1 MILKRVILVLLLWAT
16 VLSANRAVFNMYTCQ
31 IGRVAF
37 IEDLNSLFSKKF
49 NVDIP
54 LNQKGGVPFVLKGL
68 MDKNVTLGVGCRKA
82 KKDEISDEIEH
93 VQVAWSALSFITN
106 QNNSVNDIS
115 TTDIKAVL
123 EGDITNWKA
132 LGGDDKPIKLYLRDA
147 TDKIGILAK
156 YMLFENKNKKFTK
169 NSTIKKG
176 SDNIRKAVSLDKY
189 SLAIDTIDA
198 NEVDGIKTLNYNGVK
213 AIKEHIET
221 QKYEM
226 IRPFYLFYYKKHDIL
241 TQKYIDF
248 ALSDEGQ
255 ELISKEKF
263 TQGMT
268 EEDTV
273 FEQFGFDMKSK

>member
-1 MILKRVILVLLLWAT
+1 MILKKVILVLLLSET
-16 VLSANRAVFNMYTCQ
+16 LLSDDRPTFNMYTCQ

-37 IEDLNSLFSKKF
+37 IEAFNSVFSDKF
-49 NVDIP
+49 KVDIP

-82 KKDEISDEIEH
+82 NKDEISDEIEH

-106 QNNSVNDIS
+106 QNNSVNNIS
-115 TTDIKAVL
+115 TTEIKAVL
-123 EGDITNWKA
+123 DGNITNWKA
-132 LGGDDKPIKLYLRDA
+132 LGGDDKPIKLYLREA

-156 YMLFENKNKKFTK
+156 YMLFENKDKKLTK

-176 SDNIRKAVSLDKY
+176 SDAIRKAVALDRY

-198 NEVDGIKTLNYNGVK
+198 NEIEGIKTLSYNDIQ

-248 ALSDEGQ
+248 ALSIEGQ
-255 ELISKEKF
+255 EVISKENF
-263 TQGMT
+263 TEGMT

-273 FEQFGFDMKSK
+273 FEQFGFDIKSK

>member
-1 MILKRVILVLLLWAT
+1 MVFIE
-16 VLSANRAVFNMYTCQ
+16 SFNRA
-31 IGRVAF
+31 
-37 IEDLNSLFSKKF
+37 FSDKF
-49 NVDIP
+49 NVDTP

-68 MDKNVTLGVGCRKA
+68 MNKNVTLGVGCRKA
-82 KKDEISDEIEH
+82 NKNEISDEIEH

-106 QNNSVNDIS
+106 QNNPVNDIS
-115 TTDIKAVL
+115 TTEIKAVL
-123 EGDITNWKA
+123 DGNITNWKA

-156 YMLFENKNKKFTK
+156 YMLFEDKNKKFNK
-169 NSTIKKG
+169 NYTIKKG
-176 SDNIRKAVSLDKY
+176 SNAIRKAVSLDKY

-198 NEVDGIKTLNYNGVK
+198 NEVEGIKTLSYNDVK

-226 IRPFYLFYYKKHDIL
+226 IRPFYLFYYKKHNIL

-248 ALSDEGQ
+248 ALSAEGQ
-255 ELISKEKF
+255 ELISKENF
-263 TQGMT
+263 TEGMT

-273 FEQFGFDMKSK
+273 FEQFGFDIKSK